1 MDGLVDCLGRLMN
14 GWACGLFGQVDE
26 WMGLWMD

>member
-14 GWACGLFGQVDE
+14 GWACGWIDGLD
-26 WMGLWMD
+26 MGNWGR